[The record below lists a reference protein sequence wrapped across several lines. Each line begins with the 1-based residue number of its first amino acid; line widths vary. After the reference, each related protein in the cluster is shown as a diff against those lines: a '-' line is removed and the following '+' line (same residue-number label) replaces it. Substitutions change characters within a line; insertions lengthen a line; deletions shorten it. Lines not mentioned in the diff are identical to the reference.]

1 MKRTNRSLLF
11 LLPLLSFTGWAQ
23 QMTETELSCQD
34 FRPTEEAL
42 RRFPDLV
49 GACEAVVDRD
59 GELYGRF
66 SVVVRRAG
74 NRTVTLYLPATD
86 HTFKVDTKP
95 DDRVLAGNR
104 KVRPRDLVRGQEIQ
118 IYLSARQFSRP
129 DIEEVALVTESEMI
143 IKHPVEHVAALPT
156 TASPWPAAA
165 LLSLALLGTGALARR
180 RRTISERGPK

>member
-1 MKRTNRSLLF
+1 MKKTIRSLLF
-11 LLPLLSFTGWAQ
+11 LLPLLSFSGWAQ

-66 SVVVRRAG
+66 SAVVRRAG
-74 NRTVTLYLPATD
+74 NRSVTLYLPATD
-86 HTFKVDTKP
+86 HTFKVDPKS
-95 DDRVLAGNR
+95 DARILIGSR
-104 KVRPRDLVRGQEIQ
+104 KGRPRDLQRGQKIQ

-129 DIEEVALVTESEMI
+129 DIEEVAFVTESEMI
-143 IKHPVEHVAALPT
+143 IQHPVERVAALPT
-156 TASPWPAAA
+156 TASPWPAVV
-165 LLSLALLGTGALARR
+165 LRSLALLGAGAIAR
-180 RRTISERGPK
+180 RRTISER